1 LQKFGTRISAA
12 SGRRFRRADH
22 VRIRGNKLE
31 ELAAKAGLSVE
42 QLSQGL
48 AEPGFPADRA
58 AAAIANWIRGSDHP
72 RCEKKTIERLAG
84 LLRVAPK
91 DLARFTS
98 KVNAHKGSPRKV
110 RLVADLIRG
119 KKVEEALNLLRF
131 STKRAAVNVKRCLT
145 AARDEAIRHDAD
157 LNRLVVVQSTVDE
170 GSRMKRF
177 NQKDRGRA
185 HPIIKCFSHITIGLE
200 EK

>member
-1 LQKFGTRISAA
+1 MRL
-12 SGRRFRRADH
+12 
-22 VRIRGNKLE
+22 RGNKLE
-31 ELAAKAGLSVE
+31 ELAARANLSVE
-42 QLSQGL
+42 QLAQ
-48 AEPGFPADRA
+48 AMAAPGFSADRA
-58 AAAIANWIRGSDHP
+58 ASALSNWMRGSDHP
-72 RCEKKTIERLAG
+72 RCDKKTIERLAG

-98 KVNAHKGSPRKV
+98 KVNSHRGSPRKA

-119 KKVEEALNLLRF
+119 KKVEDALNLLRF
-131 STKRAAVNVKRCLT
+131 SNKRAAVNLQKCLT

-157 LNRLVVVQSTVDE
+157 INRLVVVESTVDE

-185 HPIIKCFSHITIGLE
+185 HAIIKCFSHITIGVE

>member
-1 LQKFGTRISAA
+1 MRL
-12 SGRRFRRADH
+12 
-22 VRIRGNKLE
+22 RGNKLE
-31 ELAAKAGLSVE
+31 ELAARANLSVE
-42 QLSQGL
+42 QLAQ
-48 AEPGFPADRA
+48 AMAAPGFSADRA
-58 AAAIANWIRGSDHP
+58 ASALSNWMRGSDHP
-72 RCEKKTIERLAG
+72 RCDKKTIERLAG

-91 DLARFTS
+91 ELARFTS
-98 KVNAHKGSPRKV
+98 KVNSHRGSPRKA

-131 STKRAAVNVKRCLT
+131 SNKRAAVNLQKCLT
-145 AARDEAIRHDAD
+145 DAD
-157 LNRLVVVQSTVDE
+157 INRLVVVESTVDE

-185 HPIIKCFSHITIGLE
+185 HAIIKCFSHITIGVE